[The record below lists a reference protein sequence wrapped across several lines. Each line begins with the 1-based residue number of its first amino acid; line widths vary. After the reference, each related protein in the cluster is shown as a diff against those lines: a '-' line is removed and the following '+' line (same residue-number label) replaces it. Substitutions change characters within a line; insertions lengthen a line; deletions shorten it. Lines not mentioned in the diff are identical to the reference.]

1 MRKFDD
7 GAGRSW
13 TARVQER
20 QGLDYK
26 GRYHLVFDTA
36 DGETAELVDVRWN
49 SLRTAER
56 TLLTMSKVEL
66 RRRLASARGR
76 SVSH

>member
-1 MRKFDD
+1 MRKFED
-7 GAGRSW
+7 GAGRAW

-20 QGLDYK
+20 EGLDYK
-26 GRYHLVFDTA
+26 GRFHLVFEA
-36 DGETAELVDVRWN
+36 GDGETAELVDVRWN

-56 TLLTMSKVEL
+56 TLLTMSQVEL

-76 SVSH
+76 SVTL